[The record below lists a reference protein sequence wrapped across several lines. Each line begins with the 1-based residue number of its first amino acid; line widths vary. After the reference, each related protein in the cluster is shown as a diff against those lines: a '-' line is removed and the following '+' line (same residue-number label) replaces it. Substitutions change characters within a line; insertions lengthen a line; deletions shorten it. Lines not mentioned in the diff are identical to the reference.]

1 MIIENMSEQT
11 GNADTRLVR
20 TISVFGLTKSA
31 TVGHLTEFQ
40 QLFPQFKLG
49 FRTKFPQI
57 QVMFYAG
64 RPDIPKPKNA
74 LEDAVRWVHRKLGN
88 YVFSDTGQPMEK
100 VVGMYLHEKNATL
113 AVAESCTGGL
123 IANLLTDIPGSSDYF
138 LFSAVTYANQAKM
151 NILDVKAETLDRH
164 GAVSEQTASE
174 MARGAK
180 NIVNATYGLATSGI
194 AGPGGGTDDK
204 PVGTVCIGL
213 VTPFSAAAQRF
224 NFTDLSRRKN
234 KHIFAI
240 TALDMLRRNLID
252 FNQPHYEN
260 ILREPES

>member
-1 MIIENMSEQT
+1 MTADNLSEQK
-11 GNADTRLVR
+11 GNAGIRLVR
-20 TISVFGLTKSA
+20 TVSVFGLTQSA

-57 QVMFYAG
+57 QVMVYAG
-64 RPDIPKPKNA
+64 GPDVPKLKNA
-74 LEDAVRWVHRKLGN
+74 LEDAVQWVHRKLGN
-88 YVFSDTGQPMEK
+88 YVLSDTGQPMEK
-100 VVGMYLHEKNATL
+100 VVGMHLHERNATL

-123 IANLLTDIPGSSDYF
+123 IANLLTDVPGSSDYF

-151 NILDVKAETLDRH
+151 KILNVKAETLDRH
-164 GAVSEQTASE
+164 GAVSEQTAAE

-194 AGPGGGTDDK
+194 AGPGGGTDNK

-213 VTPFSAAAQRF
+213 VTPFSAAARRF
-224 NFTDLSRRKN
+224 NFTHLSRRMN
-234 KHIFAI
+234 KHIFAL
-240 TALDMLRRNLID
+240 TALDMLRRELIGV
-252 FNQPHYEN
+252 NQAHYEN
-260 ILREPES
+260 ILRAPES